1 MSSSKLQIVFLILF
15 CIIVANSFSVS
26 KNLIEQTSTQVEVD
40 ENLSKKEDQLKNLKV
55 KVEKGKLGLTNITGS
70 LVSSTMAN
78 NFQSYITTSY
88 IVYKDDL
95 YSSANYI
102 ASSLET
108 ILGYKFTVAIH
119 KDSDA
124 WQDYLLYSLQG

>member
-1 MSSSKLQIVFLILF
+1 
-15 CIIVANSFSVS
+15 
-26 KNLIEQTSTQVEVD
+26 
-40 ENLSKKEDQLKNLKV
+40 
-55 KVEKGKLGLTNITGS
+55 VEKGKLGLTNITGS